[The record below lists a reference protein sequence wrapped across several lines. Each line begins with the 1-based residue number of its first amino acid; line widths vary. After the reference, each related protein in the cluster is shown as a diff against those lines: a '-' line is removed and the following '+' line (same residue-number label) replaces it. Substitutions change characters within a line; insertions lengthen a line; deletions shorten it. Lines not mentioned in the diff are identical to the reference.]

1 MKTPRLSPAALRPSL
16 TITASAIA
24 LVTVVFG
31 PQLWSGHSGPPSQAA
46 HAQSAPAQSAP
57 AARESA
63 IPVLVITVRPAAAS
77 TGELRA
83 VGTLRPRRHAPVAF
97 AVAGVIGR
105 LEVDEGVAVGE
116 GTPLARLDTVPFT
129 SAVQQAEARV
139 RFLERSLERSENL
152 HAQKALTDEEL
163 DAQRAELEAT
173 RAQLRLARWSLER
186 AVLRAPF
193 DGHVLVRHVELGQV
207 VAAGTP
213 AFEVA
218 ELTTLEFDAA
228 LAARDLGSLDATGP
242 VLVISRDDPRLHAR
256 GRVDHAPLRSDQRSG
271 SIPVR
276 IVVENAERTLLPGMV
291 VEARFTSRDTGENGP
306 RVVVPL
312 SALRVDDRGASV
324 WRIEDDRAHKIR
336 VELGPVRGEQVLV
349 TGLRPGDLVVDEA
362 PDRLREGDAVVV
374 VSRAEVR

>member
-16 TITASAIA
+16 TIAASVIA

-31 PQLWSGHSGPPSQAA
+31 PHLWSGHSGPPTQAA
-46 HAQSAPAQSAP
+46 HAQSAP

-77 TGELRA
+77 TSELRA

-228 LAARDLGSLDATGP
+228 LAASDLGSLDVTGP
-242 VLVISRDDPRLHAR
+242 VLVISRDDPRSHAR

-291 VEARFTSRDTGENGP
+291 VEARFTSRDTGENGH

-324 WRIEDDRAHKIR
+324 WRIEADRVHKIR